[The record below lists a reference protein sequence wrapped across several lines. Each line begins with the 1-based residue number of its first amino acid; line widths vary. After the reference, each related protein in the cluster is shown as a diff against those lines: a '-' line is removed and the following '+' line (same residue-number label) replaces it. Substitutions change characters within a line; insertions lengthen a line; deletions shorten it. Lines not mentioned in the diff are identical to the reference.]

1 MLEEIHKSFVEL
13 RDVLSQVLRYPNMK
27 TNMKAHKDSSVIV
40 FSALALVIVFAGAWL
55 FMASPSTPGTAMA
68 TTTPDQVTGGE
79 ATTTV
84 THSGGAAHPSGGGTA
99 ATTPPAPKAKF
110 AGVGSLNYLISVQE
124 TLTCNIE
131 TTSGSLR
138 RIGTVFISG
147 NDLRGDFSSFF
158 NGATR
163 TSHMIDDGTNLLVWV
178 NGYDSGLKLPAAN
191 GASGSAA
198 ANAGGIDPTVNVA
211 FACYPWTV
219 DSSIFSKP
227 SDITFT
233 DSFGH

>member
-13 RDVLSQVLRYPNMK
+13 RDVLAQVLRYPNMK
-27 TNMKAHKDSSVIV
+27 MNMKAHKDSSVIV
-40 FSALALVIVFAGAWL
+40 FAALALVIVFAGAWL
-55 FMASPSTPGTAMA
+55 YMASPSAPSSSVATSTPDGASGNAA
-68 TTTPDQVTGGE
+68 TTTGTHTGG
-79 ATTTV
+79 TT
-84 THSGGAAHPSGGGTA
+84 HPSGGTTA
-99 ATTPPAPKAKF
+99 TPPSPKAKF
-110 AGVGSLNYLISVQE
+110 AGVGSLNYLVSVKE
-124 TLTCNIE
+124 DLTCNIE

-138 RIGTVFISG
+138 RVGTIFISG
-147 NDLRGDFSSFF
+147 NKLRGDFSSYF

-163 TSHMIDDGTNLLVWV
+163 TSHMIDDGTNLFVWV

-227 SDITFT
+227 SDVTFT